1 MSITIPVRLS
11 MREMRER
18 KHQIRKTVEAK
29 LGYKIGR
36 RAFNLYLRQ
45 WALRNSQIPESTTE
59 P

>member
-1 MSITIPVRLS
+1 